1 MTIVDKIDSILKE
14 RNMSRRQLAKLAGIP
29 TSSLQSAMERG
40 KNISVD
46 MLYKIADALN
56 VPIVSLLDEIN
67 LKKEDIEPYIVE
79 IETPF
84 GTIGVD
90 ISDSGAYETAIID
103 KYKNLVGETNE
114 ESYKKTPKSK
124 EKVVAVIDPSNFK
137 RTLEVKL
144 IDQFQKLNSKG
155 QEIAIER
162 IEELTK
168 IPDYQKDKG
177 ESPNQNQE
185 GTDESSPGEDET
197 S

>member
-1 MTIVDKIDSILKE
+1 M
-14 RNMSRRQLAKLAGIP
+14 AKLADIP

-40 KNISVD
+40 KNISID

-56 VPIVSLLDEIN
+56 VPVISLLDEIN

-114 ESYKKTPKSK
+114 ESHKETPKSK
-124 EKVVAVIDPSNFK
+124 EEVVAVIDPSNSE
-137 RTLEVKL
+137 RISEVKL
-144 IDQFQKLNSKG
+144 LEQFQKLNSKG
-155 QEIAIER
+155 QKIAIER

-168 IPDYQKDKG
+168 IPDYQKG
-177 ESPNQNQE
+177 HEEPPNQNQE
-185 GTDESSPGEDET
+185 GTDKSSPGEDKT